1 MLASIGDCVGVAQ
14 AIRGRFRAELTPE
27 KTCETHVGI
36 LQGFHILFRM
46 LGVQG
51 LDKSDFSYN

>member
-1 MLASIGDCVGVAQ
+1 MLTIAQ
-14 AIRGRFRAELTPE
+14 TLRGRSWKTCAERMYEKRAEDL
-27 KTCETHVGI
+27 C
-36 LQGFHILFRM
+36 GFHILFRM